1 MKNFETTYKKL
12 HTIYDK
18 YRRMHK
24 ENPDS
29 KQMCC
34 MWSTNDPPDII
45 DDTDPFLE
53 IEDAFEI
60 NIDEDS
66 ALDLYDMEL
75 EEAAKKIIEIQIVQ
89 P

>member
-1 MKNFETTYKKL
+1 
-12 HTIYDK
+12 
-18 YRRMHK
+18 
-24 ENPDS
+24 
-29 KQMCC
+29 

>member
-1 MKNFETTYKKL
+1 
-12 HTIYDK
+12 
-18 YRRMHK
+18 
-24 ENPDS
+24 
-29 KQMCC
+29 MCC

-75 EEAAKKIIEIQIVQ
+75 EKAAKKIIEIQIVQ

>member
-1 MKNFETTYKKL
+1 
-12 HTIYDK
+12 
-18 YRRMHK
+18 
-24 ENPDS
+24 
-29 KQMCC
+29 MCC